1 MTRAA
6 DRIPVSKWTDPR
18 HVLGITGED
27 AARHELV
34 RRGWQIEA
42 HRFRAGRHDIDLV
55 IRQGTLVAF
64 VEVKTRNSTQFGS
77 GVESIGWKKRRALVW
92 TATVWMARFG
102 RPGDRYRFDVVT
114 VRTGSGGPELEHL
127 ADAWRP

>member
-6 DRIPVSKWTDPR
+6 DRIPVSEWTDPR
-18 HVLGITGED
+18 HRLGLAGEE
-27 AARHELV
+27 AARKELEQ
-34 RRGWQIEA
+34 RGWRIEA

-64 VEVKTRNSTQFGS
+64 VEVKTRSTDQFGS
-77 GVESIGWKKRRALVW
+77 GVESIGWKKRRALIW
-92 TATVWMARFG
+92 AATVWMARFG

-114 VRTGSGGPELEHL
+114 VRPGRGGAGVDHL